1 FRQFGK
7 LLTVFIIAIL
17 VLNLFYN
24 FNGTFRPLKNYTFVS
39 QPFTGQANDP
49 QKKNRFAD
57 SWIGVVPVPL
67 PQDYLYGIDVQKYD
81 FERGIPSYKN
91 GTWSEHGYWYYY
103 FYAFFLK
110 TPIGF
115 QILLLASVFL
125 FLFHKQ
131 YQFTFLNESVLLIP
145 FLLILVL
152 ISSQDGFSIHSRYL
166 LPILPFLFVWTSRI
180 GIIFE
185 SNENKTRFPYPRIL
199 SKVSVTIL
207 TCWMIVSVLLVFP
220 HCMSY
225 FNEFVG
231 GAVNGGKYLLGSDLD
246 WGQDV
251 YYLEKWQRQHSDFRP
266 LKVSLFGTMP
276 LENTKI
282 KYDGNVPQEGGST
295 NIYATLKPGWYAVNV
310 NNIFNRKN
318 EYAFLRNEK
327 TIGRAGYSINI
338 YYFSK
343 ERIDAL
349 RKENH
354 LPSLVDEESM
364 LNQFANEL
372 IENCKN
378 NDLTKMKIAIYHD
391 KGVTE
396 GSRNAVA
403 EILNRHQC
411 CCESINV
418 EEIRQG
424 KLINYHVF
432 IVPGGLSNE
441 MAEAI
446 GRDGKEAIRDFVQTG
461 GGYVGICA
469 GAFLASST
477 FERFLG
483 LVNVKT
489 NHSQELS
496 PRLGMLEQR
505 QLGSGQ
511 AEIEYSFNG
520 KQLFSQLNKGHLNYI
535 NGPIF
540 IEAGIKELPDFL
552 TLATYLSD
560 IYQHHFQQGTMPKT
574 PAIVAGSFGKGHV
587 ILFSPH
593 PELTEGGGA
602 ILINAILAVQRDTNE
617 K

>member
-1 FRQFGK
+1 
-7 LLTVFIIAIL
+7 IAIL

-39 QPFTGQANDP
+39 QSFTGQANDP

-57 SWIGVVPVPL
+57 SWIGVVPIPL

-115 QILLLASVFL
+115 QILLFASVFL
-125 FLFHKQ
+125 FLFHKK
-131 YQFTFLNESVLLIP
+131 YRFTFFNESVLLIP
-145 FLLILVL
+145 FLFVLVL
-152 ISSQDGFSIHSRYL
+152 ISSQDGFSVHSRYL

-180 GIIFE
+180 GTIFE
-185 SNENKTRFPYPRIL
+185 NNENQKRFSFPKIL
-199 SKVSVTIL
+199 SKGFVTLL
-207 TCWMIVSVLLVFP
+207 TGWMVMSVLLVFP

-225 FNEFVG
+225 FNEFAG

-251 YYLEKWQRQHSDFRP
+251 YYLEKWQKQHSDFRP

-282 KYDGNVPQEGGST
+282 KYDGIVPQEGGQT
-295 NIYATLKPGWYAVNV
+295 NIYAVLKPGWYAVNA

-318 EYAFLRNEK
+318 EYAFLRNE
-327 TIGRAGYSINI
+327 TPVARAGYSINI
-338 YYFSK
+338 YHFSK

-349 RKENH
+349 RKEYH

-364 LNQFANEL
+364 LNQFATEL

-378 NDLTKMKIAIYHD
+378 NDLTKMKVAIYDD

-396 GSRNAVA
+396 GSKKAI
-403 EILNRHQC
+403 ETILVNCHC
-411 CCESINV
+411 VCELIDV
-418 EEIRQG
+418 EAICQG
-424 KLINYHVF
+424 KLTDYDTL
-432 IVPGGLSNE
+432 IVPGGVSND
-441 MAEAI
+441 MAEKI
-446 GRDGKEAIRDFVQTG
+446 GSKGKEAIRNYVKSG
-461 GGYVGICA
+461 GGYIGICA

-477 FERFLG
+477 FDNFLG

-496 PRLGMLEQR
+496 PRLGILEQR
-505 QLGSGQ
+505 QLGGGD
-511 AEIEYSFNG
+511 AELEFSSEG
-520 KQLFSQLNKGHLNYI
+520 KILFSQPAKGHMSYI
-535 NGPIF
+535 NGPVF
-540 IEAGIKELPDFL
+540 MEAGVKELPDFL

-593 PELTEGGGA
+593 PELTEG
-602 ILINAILAVQRDTNE
+602 IESLLVDAVRAVR
-617 K
+617 KK